1 MIGHIPIHPEPV
13 SKSPIEVMGYSDVM
27 AFHYFCP
34 STAFSILTRET
45 GGEALVT
52 CSAFWSFDG
61 ASEAIAFAAM
71 ANPARLMD
79 ARYAINGHLESGL
92 LTERNPALLVWFEL
106 AFTTGP
112 PEVQEHWRHVIEE
125 AAGGGPVERIIATHF
140 HPDHLDNA
148 GWLAERVW
156 GGPPRPARGGGRGRA
171 GRPRRDRGPHRHR
184 RRAPAEAGAPH
195 PRTRPPAA
203 SEAGETPQLETEH
216 LLHHRRGTA
225 FPPRCSQARGPGVE
239 IVAKGLVGFRVPPVQ
254 PGAFAP

>member
-1 MIGHIPIHPEPV
+1 MIGHIPIYPEPV

-92 LTERNPALLVWFEL
+92 LTERNPALLVWFEP
-106 AFTTGP
+106 AFASDL
-112 PEVQEHWRHVIEE
+112 E
-125 AAGGGPVERIIATHF
+125 AAE
-140 HPDHLDNA
+140 
-148 GWLAERVW
+148 WLGDAERCIAWTSVEH
-156 GGPPRPARGGGRGRA
+156 PPARGE
-171 GRPRRDRGPHRHR
+171 P
-184 RRAPAEAGAPH
+184 
-195 PRTRPPAA
+195 
-203 SEAGETPQLETEH
+203 
-216 LLHHRRGTA
+216 
-225 FPPRCSQARGPGVE
+225 
-239 IVAKGLVGFRVPPVQ
+239 VA
-254 PGAFAP
+254 